1 MRRRRLEKVLL
12 AEYSMLYRL
21 AWSWCH
27 DRQAASDLVQETCMR
42 AMERCSQLRDKD
54 KARSW
59 VVKIM
64 ANLHCDRLRAEK
76 ETVDVEALDLA
87 SPHLVEKVAQREDSI
102 AHIRNAVASLEPNQ
116 RLVVTLVDLMEF
128 SYVEV
133 AETLEIPIG
142 TVMSR
147 LSRAR
152 KKLKELLLRQE
163 QQARE
168 QPRLRMVQ

>member
-1 MRRRRLEKVLL
+1 
-12 AEYSMLYRL
+12 
-21 AWSWCH
+21 
-27 DRQAASDLVQETCMR
+27 MR
-42 AMERCSQLRDKD
+42 AMERFSQLRDKD
-54 KARSW
+54 KTRAW

-64 ANLHCDRLRAEK
+64 ANLHHDRLRAEK
-76 ETVDVEALDLA
+76 ETIDVESLDLV

-133 AETLEIPIG
+133 AEILDIPIG

-163 QQARE
+163 RKSME